1 MSDFSLTLV
10 LQIKTSKIINDM
22 AKVQQKSEKITAF
35 GGIFFVL
42 DKFDSILSSVIDSHL
57 GLRSTLIG
65 YQYSE
70 IIRAVFSVFC
80 CGGDC
85 MEDLNLYLKDVLT
98 ERPHTRVPSA
108 DTVLRGIEE
117 LATENISY
125 TVEKTG
131 NVYDFNTAE
140 KLNQLLIKLLL
151 ATGQL
156 TEGGAYDVD
165 FDHQFLEADKY
176 DSKRT
181 YKGFDGYSPGVF
193 TIGGLIAYLEN
204 RDGNCNVRFKQAE
217 THRRLFEMMSL
228 FGIHVRSFRADCGSY
243 GEDIVKVVMEHTEK
257 FYIRAERYAGLYEKV
272 KRQTGWTTVE
282 IGFQQYDVQSFP
294 FESFGDVKHCRLVVQ
309 RQRKQ
314 KGEQL
319 DLFDG
324 EYTYRCILTN
334 DWDMTDEE
342 IILHYNK
349 RGSAEQVFDRQ
360 NNDFG
365 WAHLPKSFMNQ
376 NTVFLLITAMAAN
389 FYRYIVALP
398 LMAVLF
404 GIKATDRVKSFLFR
418 FIAVPAKWIM
428 TARQYVLN
436 IYTENRAYARPFKTE
451 FG

>member
-1 MSDFSLTLV
+1 
-10 LQIKTSKIINDM
+10 M

-57 GLRSTLIG
+57 GLRSTLTG

-70 IIRAVFSVFC
+70 IIRGIFSVFC

-156 TEGGAYDVD
+156 AEGGEYDVD
-165 FDHQFLEADKY
+165 FDHQFLEAEKY

-204 RDGNCNVRFKQAE
+204 RDGNANVRFMQAE
-217 THRRLFEMMSL
+217 THRRFFEMMRS
-228 FGIHVRSFRADCGSY
+228 FGIHVRSFRADCGSCSK
-243 GEDIVKVVMEHTEK
+243 EIVSEIEK
-257 FYIRAERYAGLYEKV
+257 HCRHFYIRANRCSSLYNDIFALRGWKTEEINGIQFELNSILVEKWEG
-272 KRQTGWTTVE
+272 KC
-282 IGFQQYDVQSFP
+282 Y
-294 FESFGDVKHCRLVVQ
+294 RLVIQ
-309 RQRKQ
+309 RQRRTC
-314 KGEQL
+314 GDL
-319 DLFDG
+319 DIWEG

-334 DWDMTDEE
+334 DYKSSARDIVEFYNLRGGKERIFDDM
-342 IILHYNK
+342 
-349 RGSAEQVFDRQ
+349 
-360 NNDFG
+360 NNGFG
-365 WAHLPKSFMNQ
+365 WNRLPKSFMAE
-376 NTVFLLITAMAAN
+376 NTVFLLLTALIQMYSFTN
-389 FYRYIVALP
+389 FCTT
-398 LMAVLF
+398 F
-404 GIKATDRVKSFLFR
+404 CTTF
-418 FIAVPAKWIM
+418 
-428 TARQYVLN
+428 
-436 IYTENRAYARPFKTE
+436 
-451 FG
+451 

>member
-1 MSDFSLTLV
+1 
-10 LQIKTSKIINDM
+10 M
-22 AKVQQKSEKITAF
+22 AKVSKKSEKITAF

-42 DKFDSILSSVIDSHL
+42 DKFDSILSPVIDSHL

-70 IIRAVFSVFC
+70 IIRAIFSVFC

-85 MEDLNLYLKDVLT
+85 MEDLNLYLKDMLT

-125 TVEKTG
+125 TAEKTG

-156 TEGGAYDVD
+156 TEGGEYDVD
-165 FDHQFLEADKY
+165 FDHQFLQAEKY
-176 DSKRT
+176 DCKRT

-204 RDGNCNVRFKQAE
+204 RDGNCNVRFMQAE
-217 THRRLFEMMSL
+217 THRRFFEMMSL

-243 GEDIVKVVMEHTEK
+243 GEDIVKVVMEHTDK

-272 KRQTGWTTVE
+272 KRQAGWATVE

-294 FESFGDVKHCRLVVQ
+294 FESFEDVKHCRLVVQ

-334 DWDMTDEE
+334 DWDMTEEE
-342 IILHYNK
+342 IIQHYNK
-349 RGSAEQVFDRQ
+349 RGTAEQVFDRQ

-365 WAHLPKSFMNQ
+365 WAHLSKSFMNQ
-376 NTVFLLITAMAAN
+376 NTVFLLLTAMAAN
-389 FYRYIVALP
+389 FYQYIVSLP
-398 LMAVLF
+398 LMCLF
-404 GIKATDRVKSFLFR
+404 GVEATDRVKSFLFR
-418 FIAVPAKWIM
+418 FIAVPAKWIR
-428 TARQYVLN
+428 TARQNVLN
-436 IYTENRAYARPFKTE
+436 VYSGKPYDLIWAY
-451 FG
+451 G

>member
-1 MSDFSLTLV
+1 MVKVSK
-10 LQIKTSKIINDM
+10 KT
-22 AKVQQKSEKITAF
+22 EKITAF
-35 GGIFFVL
+35 GGIYFVL
-42 DKFDSILSSVIDSHL
+42 DKFDSILSSVIDSHQ
-57 GLRSTLIG
+57 GLRSKRVG

-70 IIRAVFSVFC
+70 IIRAVFSVFY
-80 CGGDC
+80 CGGGC

-108 DTVLRGIEE
+108 DTVLHGIEE

-125 TVEKTG
+125 TAEKTG
-131 NVYDFNTAE
+131 DAYDFNTAE

-156 TEGGAYDVD
+156 TEGGEYDVD
-165 FDHQFLEADKY
+165 FDHQFLEAEKY

-181 YKGFDGYSPGVF
+181 YKG
-193 TIGGLIAYLEN
+193 
-204 RDGNCNVRFKQAE
+204 
-217 THRRLFEMMSL
+217 
-228 FGIHVRSFRADCGSY
+228 
-243 GEDIVKVVMEHTEK
+243 
-257 FYIRAERYAGLYEKV
+257 
-272 KRQTGWTTVE
+272 
-282 IGFQQYDVQSFP
+282 
-294 FESFGDVKHCRLVVQ
+294 
-309 RQRKQ
+309 
-314 KGEQL
+314 
-319 DLFDG
+319 FDG

-342 IILHYNK
+342 IIQHYNK
-349 RGSAEQVFDRQ
+349 RGTAEQVFDRQ

-418 FIAVPAKWIM
+418 FIAVPAKWVR
-428 TARQYVLN
+428 TERQYKLN
-436 IYTENRAYARPFKTE
+436 IYSNKPYNIIWEH
-451 FG
+451 G

>member
-57 GLRSTLIG
+57 GLRSTLTG

-70 IIRAVFSVFC
+70 IIRAIFSVFC

-85 MEDLNLYLKDVLT
+85 MEDLNLYLKEVLT

-125 TVEKTG
+125 TAEKTG

-140 KLNQLLIKLLL
+140 RLNQLLIKLLL

-156 TEGGAYDVD
+156 TEGGEYDVD
-165 FDHQFLEADKY
+165 FDHQFLEAEKY

-204 RDGNCNVRFKQAE
+204 RDGNCNVRFMQAE
-217 THRRLFEMMSL
+217 THRRFFQMMES
-228 FGIHVRSFRADCGSY
+228 FGIHIRSFRADCGSY
-243 GEDIVKVVMEHTEK
+243 SEDIVKVLMEHADK
-257 FYIRAERYAGLYEKV
+257 FYIRAERYARLYEKV
-272 KRQTGWTTVE
+272 KRKTGWTTVE
-282 IGFQQYDVQSFP
+282 IGYQQYDVQSFP
-294 FESFGDVKHCRLVVQ
+294 FESFENVKHCRLVVQ

-319 DLFDG
+319 DIFDG

-404 GIKATDRVKSFLFR
+404 GIKANDRVKSFLFR
-418 FIAVPAKWIM
+418 FIAVPAKWIR
-428 TARQYVLN
+428 TARQYILN
-436 IYTENRAYARPFKTE
+436 IYSNKPYDLIWEH
-451 FG
+451 G